1 MQINKPLTTEKTA
14 NLQAG
19 SAEPDGAAAS
29 NRLKTLLSQNT
40 EWQGESVFPY
50 PPAKG
55 NLLLNIAVAPV
66 YLLCWTLVVSAIT
79 ILLLNCIGAGTHYE
93 FNQLAIFPILV
104 AAVTCWIYFPFLWL
118 EDKAGEFFNWKI
130 RVSRHTIAFPYKA
143 KPRGWQSEFLPI
155 SEILMVTLVSDSFRR
170 VPYDI
175 DEDRRYAHLLVF
187 QRVFWEDVTLRL
199 DEMPKPSR
207 DQFLLAL
214 ARLLPPEKLS
224 NELQEEIDSI
234 ETIIFHRVLGEANGK
249 TKPTTASAAPS
260 NGQHFTDWWNQDF
273 ERTLL
278 ATNYVPL
285 APGQNL
291 QAERYVIESYLA
303 SGGQSTTYLARANDG
318 KAIVV
323 KESVVAEIVDPSVRK
338 KAQQLFA
345 RESRLLM
352 KCHHPRIACILD
364 HFTENGRDYLV
375 TEYIEGMTLRQFVHQ
390 NGRQPEEVVVKWAE
404 SIVEFFVYLHS
415 LAPAIIHRDVSPDN
429 LILHGTSDIFL
440 IDFGAANDTI
450 GNLTGTMIGKQSYM
464 APEQF
469 RGKACCASDIYAF
482 GGLLYFLT
490 TGHDPVP
497 LSVCH
502 LKETITDASPALD
515 KLIAACTSQDSEPR
529 PEGVAIA
536 ALLKNW
542 TGVQEHLEG
551 T

>member
-1 MQINKPLTTEKTA
+1 MQIDEPLTSEKTA
-14 NLQAG
+14 NVVQAG

-29 NRLKTLLSQNT
+29 TGLKTLLS

-50 PPAKG
+50 PPARG
-55 NLLLNIAVAPV
+55 SLFLTLALAPL
-66 YLLCWTLVVSAIT
+66 YLLFWSITVALVADVVLVV
-79 ILLLNCIGAGTHYE
+79 IGLWTHYE
-93 FNQLAIFPILV
+93 YNQLAVFLILV
-104 AAVTCWIYFPFLWL
+104 AAVTSWIYFLFVWV
-118 EDKAGEFFNWKI
+118 ENKTGEFLNWKI
-130 RVSRHTIAFPYKA
+130 KVNKHTITFPYKT
-143 KPRGWQSEFLPI
+143 KPRGWQSEILPI
-155 SEILMVTLVSDSFRR
+155 SEIVMVTLVSDSSRR
-170 VPYDI
+170 VAYDI

-187 QRVFWEDVTLRL
+187 RRVFWQDVTLRL
-199 DEMPKPSR
+199 DEMPKTGR

-214 ARLLPPEKLS
+214 ARVLPAEKLS
-224 NELQEEIDSI
+224 NELQEEIDSL
-234 ETIIFHRVLGEANGK
+234 ETIIFHRILGEANGK
-249 TKPTTASAAPS
+249 AKPIGTSAAPR
-260 NGQHFTDWWNQDF
+260 NGQQFTDWWHQDF
-273 ERTLL
+273 EKSLL

-291 QAERYVIESYLA
+291 QADRYAIESYLA

-318 KAIVV
+318 KAVVV

-375 TEYIEGMTLRQFVHQ
+375 TEYIEGVTLRQFIHQ
-390 NGRQPEEVVVKWAE
+390 NGRQSEEVVVKWAE
-404 SIVEFFVYLHS
+404 STVELFVYLHS
-415 LAPAIIHRDVSPDN
+415 LKPSIIHRDVSPDN

-482 GGLLYFLT
+482 GGLLYFLI
-490 TGHDPVP
+490 TGHDPLP

-502 LKETITDASPALD
+502 LAEVIPDASQALD
-515 KLIAACTSQDSEPR
+515 ELIAACTSQNSEPR
-529 PEGVAIA
+529 PKGAAIA

-542 TGVQEHLEG
+542 TGLQAPLE
-551 T
+551 TT